1 LQQGQAPGFSFMATP
16 TQTSS
21 QPLNVMTQLSSSATD
36 SNPDD
41 NTIVTSFVVG
51 NTAPPPVTVQF
62 ASSPAN
68 IPITVG
74 TSQAIANPSVVQ
86 SQYTPL
92 PFFSVVSPQAGP
104 NGTQYTFNSWSD
116 GSTSAVR
123 NGVPA
128 PIGGGTFK
136 AFFDT
141 QYQINVTQSGRGTVL
156 LTPSA
161 GSNYFSIGASVQIQ
175 ATPAAGYTFTGFSG
189 DITSTANPLP
199 VVMPGKALNI
209 QANFASNGTAPPVIT
224 YDISGDGKQDLV
236 VYYSGTPGFEYSLL
250 SNGTGTYTAV
260 GTPGINPGS
269 GTFDTV
275 LQADFNGDSKSD
287 ILFYSSA
294 TGALKVGLGDGTG
307 KFNYAPVINISPG
320 FNVLARGDFNKDG
333 KTDLLLYRQSD
344 GAAYVGLSNGDGTF
358 TYIGQLFQPGFTS
371 IAVADY
377 NGDGISDVIL
387 YNNQTSPYNAYYLV
401 GDGTGHFPTGS
412 GLFFGGGFTV
422 YPADLNADGKSDF
435 ILYRPSDG
443 TVFVAISNGTGFTY
457 HYLLYSP
464 GFTSFKIGD
473 VNGDGFPDLVLYNSV
488 NATGYLLIGDGLGNF
503 PTGFSLFF
511 GPGMDFVELRDF
523 SGDGK
528 QDVLLYRTADGT
540 SFTGISNGSG
550 FSYTYNYFG
559 PGRIIAK

>member
-1 LQQGQAPGFSFMATP
+1 LNFQIVLTGMTQAGLGPISTFGSLAPFSTFMSASASAPLPGFAPDSLSNFVNMTLVAGASLGGKAKGPSGDRKHPTDTTGPVQVGSNLPFSFDLLNQGPGPA
-16 TQTSS
+16 S
-21 QPLNVMTQLSSSATD
+21 Q
-36 SNPDD
+36 
-41 NTIVTSFVVG
+41 
-51 NTAPPPVTVQF
+51 VTV
-62 ASSPAN
+62 SSNLPPAL
-68 IPITVG
+68 
-74 TSQAIANPSVVQ
+74 AYIANSCQV
-86 SQYTPL
+86 SSGTTAGICL
-92 PFFSVVSPQAGP
+92 PPMT
-104 NGTQYTFNSWSD
+104 NSD
-116 GSTSAVR
+116 GSTTIT
-123 NGVPA
+123 GQYPA
-128 PIGGGTFK
+128 SVQPGGAPQFSFNVQPGQGT
-136 AFFDT
+136 
-141 QYQINVTQSGRGTVL
+141 
-156 LTPSA
+156 
-161 GSNYFSIGASVQIQ
+161 SIGATGNVVTTVTSSLTDSYPPDNTLV
-175 ATPAAGYTFTGFSG
+175 TPFVISG
-189 DITSTANPLP
+189 S
-199 VVMPGKALNI
+199 AL
-209 QANFASNGTAPPVIT
+209 SSSS
-224 YDISGDGKQDLV
+224 YDINGDGKQDLA
-236 VYYSGTPGFEYSLL
+236 VYYSGTPGYEYSLM
-250 SNGTGTYTAV
+250 SAGNGTFTAV
-260 GTPGINPGS
+260 GTSGINSGG

-287 ILFYSSA
+287 ILFYSSS

-307 KFNYAPVINISPG
+307 KFTYAPVITISTG
-320 FNVLARGDFNKDG
+320 YNVLARGDFNKDG
-333 KTDLLLYRQSD
+333 KADLLLYRQSD
-344 GAAYVGLSNGDGTF
+344 GAASVALSNGDGTF
-358 TYIGQLFQPGFTS
+358 TFIGQTFNAGFTS
-371 IAVADY
+371 VAVADY

-488 NATGYLLIGDGLGNF
+488 NANGYLLIGDGAGNF

-559 PGRIIAK
+559 PGRIIGR